1 VDRAELAAF
10 LRTRRAR
17 LGPGDVGLPAAARRR
32 TPGLRREEVALLAGV
47 SVDYYTR
54 LEQARGPFPSRQVLA
69 ALARALRLTGDER
82 DHLFRLAG
90 EPAPEPQAH
99 SDHLRPGVL
108 HLLDR
113 LADSAVVVVNDL
125 GDVLAW
131 TPLAQALFTD
141 LGALA
146 AGRQNLYRMFFT
158 GQEELHRLLPEDRE
172 HAARVNVADLRA
184 SWARRSGDLA
194 VRRLVEQ
201 LRRASPL
208 FERLWAEHDVAVR
221 RADRKRILHPTVGL
235 LELDCEVLLT
245 PEHDQRLILHTAP
258 PGSETAE
265 KLELLRVVG
274 LQRLV
279 PENHSLMTDR

>member
-1 VDRAELAAF
+1 MMESVDRAEVAAF
-10 LRTRRAR
+10 LRSRRER
-17 LGPGDVGLPAAARRR
+17 LEPGDVGLPTAARRR

-54 LEQARGPFPSRQVLA
+54 LEQARGPRPSRHVLA
-69 ALARALRLTGDER
+69 ALARALRLTDDER

-90 EPAPEPQAH
+90 EPAPETQAR
-99 SDHLRPGVL
+99 SRHLRPGVL
-108 HLLDR
+108 HLLDQ
-113 LADSAVVVVNDL
+113 LADSAVTVVNDL

-141 LGALA
+141 FSALPDE
-146 AGRQNLYRMFFT
+146 RRNLYRIFFT
-158 GQEELHRLLPEDRE
+158 GSEELHRLLPEDLERG
-172 HAARVNVADLRA
+172 ARAHVADLRA
-184 SWARRSGDLA
+184 TSARRHGDPA

-221 RADRKRILHPTVGL
+221 RVDRKRILHPTVGL

-258 PGSETAE
+258 PGTETAE

-274 LQRLV
+274 LQRLA
-279 PENHSLMTDR
+279 PETPR

>member
-1 VDRAELAAF
+1 MDRAELAAF
-10 LRTRRAR
+10 LRTRRER
-17 LGPGDVGLPAAARRR
+17 LEPAEVGLSATSRRR

-54 LEQARGPFPSRQVLA
+54 LEQARGPSPSRQVLA

-90 EPAPEPQAH
+90 EPAPEPQVRSAH
-99 SDHLRPGVL
+99 VRPGVL

-113 LADSAVVVVNDL
+113 LEDSAAVVVNDL

-131 TPLAQALFTD
+131 TPLAQVVFTD
-141 LGALA
+141 FSALPA
-146 AGRQNLYRMFFT
+146 AERNLYRIFFT
-158 GQEELHRLLPEDRE
+158 GTEERHRLLPEDRE
-172 HAARVNVADLRA
+172 HGARANVADLRA
-184 SWARRSGDLA
+184 TWARRPGDPA

-208 FERLWAEHDVAVR
+208 FERLWATHDVAVR
-221 RADRKRILHPTVGL
+221 HADRKRILHPVVGL

-245 PEHDQRLILHTAP
+245 PEHDQRLILHTAA
-258 PGSETAE
+258 PGTETAE

-274 LQRLV
+274 LQRLE
-279 PENHSLMTDR
+279 PQTS

>member
-1 VDRAELAAF
+1 MDRAELAAF

-17 LGPGDVGLPAAARRR
+17 LGPGDVGLPMASRRR

-54 LEQARGPFPSRQVLA
+54 LEQARGPQPSRQVLA
-69 ALARALRLTGDER
+69 ALARALRLTEDER

-99 SDHLRPGVL
+99 SDHVRPGVL

-131 TPLAQALFTD
+131 TPLAQAVFAD
-141 LGALA
+141 FGAWA
-146 AGRQNLYRMFFT
+146 PGRRNLYRRFFT
-158 GQEELHRLLPEDRE
+158 GQEEQHRLLPEDRE
-172 HAARVNVADLRA
+172 RAARANVADLRA
-184 SWARRSGDLA
+184 TWARRRGDPA
-194 VRRLVEQ
+194 VQRLVEQ

-208 FERLWAEHDVAVR
+208 FERLWATHDVAVR
-221 RADRKRILHPTVGL
+221 HADRKRILHPRSA
-235 LELDCEVLLT
+235 CSSW
-245 PEHDQRLILHTAP
+245 TA
-258 PGSETAE
+258 
-265 KLELLRVVG
+265 RCC
-274 LQRLV
+274 
-279 PENHSLMTDR
+279 

>member
-1 VDRAELAAF
+1 MMEAVDQTEVAGF
-10 LRTRRAR
+10 LRTRRER
-17 LGPGDVGLPAAARRR
+17 LAPGDVGLPTAARRR

-47 SVDYYTR
+47 SVDYYAR
-54 LEQARGPFPSRQVLA
+54 LEQARGPHPSRHVLA
-69 ALARALRLTGDER
+69 ALARALRLTDDER

-90 EPAPEPQAH
+90 EPAPEPRVR
-99 SDHLRPGVL
+99 SRHLRPGVL

-113 LADSAVVVVNDL
+113 LADSAVTVVNDL
-125 GDVLAW
+125 GDLLAW
-131 TPLAQALFTD
+131 TPLAQAIFADFSAVPT
-141 LGALA
+141 GQ
-146 AGRQNLYRMFFT
+146 RNLYRMFFT
-158 GQEELHRLLPEDRE
+158 GPEELQRLPPEDRE
-172 HAARVNVADLRA
+172 RGARAHVADLRA
-184 SWARRSGDLA
+184 TSARRDGDPA
-194 VRRLVEQ
+194 VRRLVEE

-265 KLELLRVVG
+265 KLELLRVIG
-274 LQRLV
+274 LQRLA
-279 PENHSLMTDR
+279 PETTR

>member
-17 LGPGDVGLPAAARRR
+17 LGPEDVGLPAAARRR

-54 LEQARGPFPSRQVLA
+54 LEQARGPSPSRQVLA
-69 ALARALRLTGDER
+69 ALARALRLTVDER

-90 EPAPEPQAH
+90 EPAPEPRAH

-113 LADSAVVVVNDL
+113 LAGSAVVVVNDL

-141 LGALA
+141 LGAQA
-146 AGRQNLYRMFFT
+146 AGQQNLYRMFFT

-172 HAARVNVADLRA
+172 RAARANVSDLRA
-184 SWARRSGDLA
+184 SWARRSGDPA

-279 PENHSLMTDR
+279 PEDHPLMADS

>member
-1 VDRAELAAF
+1 VDRAVDRAELAAF
-10 LRTRRAR
+10 LRTCRER
-17 LGPGDVGLPAAARRR
+17 LVPGDVGLPTAARRR

-47 SVDYYTR
+47 SVDYYAR
-54 LEQARGPFPSRQVLA
+54 LEQARGPRPSRQALA

-90 EPAPEPQAH
+90 EPAPEPQGR
-99 SDHLRPGVL
+99 SGHLRPGVL

-113 LADSAVVVVNDL
+113 LADSAAMVVDDL

-141 LGALA
+141 YSALP
-146 AGRQNLYRMFFT
+146 AGQRNLYWIFFA
-158 GQEELHRLLPEDRE
+158 GPEQLHRLPPEDLERG
-172 HAARVNVADLRA
+172 ARAHVADLPA
-184 SWARRSGDLA
+184 TAARRRGDPA
-194 VRRLVEQ
+194 VQRLVGQ
-201 LRRASPL
+201 LRQASPL

-235 LELDCEVLLT
+235 LELDCEVLFT

-258 PGSETAE
+258 PGTETAE

-274 LQRLV
+274 LQRLA
-279 PENHSLMTDR
+279 PQTTH

>member
-54 LEQARGPFPSRQVLA
+54 LEQARGPHPSRQVLA

-82 DHLFRLAG
+82 DHLYRLAG

-99 SDHLRPGVL
+99 SLHVRPGVL

-113 LADSAVVVVNDL
+113 LADSAVVVVNAL

-141 LGALA
+141 LGALP

-172 HAARVNVADLRA
+172 RAAQANVADLRA
-184 SWARRSGDLA
+184 TWARRRGDPA

-221 RADRKRILHPTVGL
+221 HADRKRILHPIVGL

-245 PEHDQRLILHTAP
+245 PEQDQRLILHTAP
-258 PGSETAE
+258 PGTETAE

-279 PENHSLMTDR
+279 PEHHSLVADG

>member
-1 VDRAELAAF
+1 VDRAELAGF

-17 LGPGDVGLPAAARRR
+17 LGPGDVGLPAAPRRR

-54 LEQARGPFPSRQVLA
+54 LEQARGPSPSRQVLA

-90 EPAPEPQAH
+90 QPAPEPQAR

-108 HLLDR
+108 YLLDR

-141 LGALA
+141 LGALP
-146 AGRQNLYRMFFT
+146 AGRRNLYRMFFT
-158 GQEELHRLLPEDRE
+158 GQEELHQLLPEDRE
-172 HAARVNVADLRA
+172 HAALANVADLRA
-184 SWARRSGDLA
+184 TSARRPGDPA
-194 VRRLVEQ
+194 VRQLVAQ

-221 RADRKRILHPTVGL
+221 RADRKRILHPTMGL

-258 PGSETAE
+258 PGTETAE

-279 PENHSLMTDR
+279 PEHY

>member
-1 VDRAELAAF
+1 VDRAELATF

-17 LGPGDVGLPAAARRR
+17 LGSGDVGLPAAARRR

-54 LEQARGPFPSRQVLA
+54 LEQARGPSPSRQVLA

-90 EPAPEPQAH
+90 EPAPEPQAPSLH
-99 SDHLRPGVL
+99 VRPGVL

-113 LADSAVVVVNDL
+113 LADSAVVVVNEL
-125 GDVLAW
+125 GDLLAW

-141 LGALA
+141 FDALA
-146 AGRQNLYRMFFT
+146 AGQRNLYRMFFT

-172 HAARVNVADLRA
+172 HAARANVADLRA
-184 SWARRSGDLA
+184 TSARRPGDPA
-194 VRRLVEQ
+194 VQRLVEQ

-245 PEHDQRLILHTAP
+245 PEHDQRLILHTAQ
-258 PGSETAE
+258 PGTETAE

-279 PENHSLMTDR
+279 PETTH

>member
-1 VDRAELAAF
+1 VDRAEVAAF
-10 LRTRRAR
+10 LRTRRER
-17 LGPGDVGLPAAARRR
+17 LGPGEVGLPAAARRR

-54 LEQARGPFPSRQVLA
+54 LEQARGPHPSRHVLA
-69 ALARALRLTGDER
+69 ALARALRLTDDER

-90 EPAPEPQAH
+90 EPAPEPQAR
-99 SDHLRPGVL
+99 SRHLRPGVL

-113 LADSAVVVVNDL
+113 LADSAVMVVNDL

-141 LGALA
+141 FSALPA
-146 AGRQNLYRMFFT
+146 EQRNLYRIFFT
-158 GQEELHRLLPEDRE
+158 GPEELHRLLPEDRE
-172 HAARVNVADLRA
+172 RGARAHVADLRA
-184 SWARRSGDLA
+184 TSARRRGDPA

-221 RADRKRILHPTVGL
+221 RTDRKRILHPTVGL

-258 PGSETAE
+258 PGTETAE
-265 KLELLRVVG
+265 KLELLRVIG
-274 LQRLV
+274 LQRLA
-279 PENHSLMTDR
+279 PETTR

>member
-1 VDRAELAAF
+1 VDRSELAAF

-17 LGPGDVGLPAAARRR
+17 LRPDDVGLPTAARGGPP
-32 TPGLRREEVALLAGV
+32 PGRREEVALLTGI

-54 LEQARGPFPSRQVLA
+54 LEQARGPVPSRQVLA
-69 ALARALRLTGDER
+69 ALARALRLTDDER

-90 EPAPEPQAH
+90 EPAPEPQVR
-99 SDHLRPGVL
+99 STHLRPGVL

-131 TPLAQALFTD
+131 TPLAAVVFTD
-141 LGALA
+141 LSARP
-146 AGRQNLYRMFFT
+146 AGQGNLYRMFFT
-158 GQEELHRLLPEDRE
+158 DPEQLRRMPPEDRE
-172 HAARVNVADLRA
+172 RAARAHVADLRA
-184 SWARRSGDLA
+184 TS
-194 VRRLVEQ
+194 VRRPGDSGVQQLVAQ

-221 RADRKRILHPTVGL
+221 RVDCKRILHPTVGL

-258 PGSETAE
+258 PGTETAE

-279 PENHSLMTDR
+279 PETTR

>member
-1 VDRAELAAF
+1 MMEAVDRVELAAF
-10 LRTRRAR
+10 LRSRRAR
-17 LGPGDVGLPAAARRR
+17 LGPDDVGLPIAGRRR
-32 TPGLRREEVALLAGV
+32 TPGLRREEIALLAGV
-47 SVDYYTR
+47 SVDYYAR
-54 LEQARGPFPSRQVLA
+54 LEQARGPHPSRHVLA
-69 ALARALRLTGDER
+69 ALARTLRLTADER

-90 EPAPEPQAH
+90 EPAPESQAR
-99 SDHLRPGVL
+99 SEHLRPGVL

-113 LADSAVVVVNDL
+113 LADSAAMVVNDL

-141 LGALA
+141 FSALPP
-146 AGRQNLYRMFFT
+146 GQRNLYRIFFT
-158 GQEELHRLLPEDRE
+158 GAEEQHRLLPEDQERG
-172 HAARVNVADLRA
+172 ARAHVADLRA
-184 SWARRSGDLA
+184 TWARRRGDPA
-194 VRRLVEQ
+194 VQRLVEE

-208 FERLWAEHDVAVR
+208 FGRLWADHDVAVR
-221 RADRKRILHPTVGL
+221 RADRKRILHPTVGM

-274 LQRLV
+274 LQRLA
-279 PENHSLMTDR
+279 PLTAG

>member
-17 LGPGDVGLPAAARRR
+17 LGPGDVGLPPAARRR

-146 AGRQNLYRMFFT
+146 AGQQNLYRMFFT

-172 HAARVNVADLRA
+172 HAARANVADLRA

>member
-1 VDRAELAAF
+1 MDRAELAAF
-10 LRTRRAR
+10 LRTRRER
-17 LGPGDVGLPAAARRR
+17 LRPGDVGLPTASRRR
-32 TPGLRREEVALLAGV
+32 TPGLRREEVALAAGV

-54 LEQARGPFPSRQVLA
+54 LEQARGPSPSRQVLA

-99 SDHLRPGVL
+99 SSHVRPGVL

-131 TPLAQALFTD
+131 TPLAQALFADYSTVPS
-141 LGALA
+141 
-146 AGRQNLYRMFFT
+146 GRRNLHLMFFT
-158 GQEELHRLLPEDRE
+158 GREEQHRLLPEDRE
-172 HAARVNVADLRA
+172 HAARANVADLRA
-184 SWARRSGDLA
+184 TWARRRGDPA
-194 VRRLVEQ
+194 VERLVSR
-201 LRRASPL
+201 LRQASPL
-208 FERLWAEHDVAVR
+208 FEQLWATHDVAVR
-221 RADRKRILHPTVGL
+221 HADRKRILHPAVGL

-245 PEHDQRLILHTAP
+245 PAHDQRLILHTAQ
-258 PGSETAE
+258 PGTETAQ

-279 PENHSLMTDR
+279 PEHHSLIADS

>member
-1 VDRAELAAF
+1 VDRAELASF

-17 LGPGDVGLPAAARRR
+17 LRPGDVGLPPAARRR

-47 SVDYYTR
+47 SVDYYAR
-54 LEQARGPFPSRQVLA
+54 LEQARGPSPSRQVLA

-90 EPAPEPQAH
+90 EPAPESQAH
-99 SDHLRPGVL
+99 SDHVRPGVL
-108 HLLDR
+108 YLLDR
-113 LADSAVVVVNDL
+113 LADSAVVVVNGL
-125 GDVLAW
+125 GDVLAS

-141 LGALA
+141 LGALP
-146 AGRQNLYRMFFT
+146 AGQQNLYRMFFT
-158 GQEELHRLLPEDRE
+158 GREERHRLLPEDRE
-172 HAARVNVADLRA
+172 RAARANVADLRA
-184 SWARRSGDLA
+184 TWARRRGDPA

-221 RADRKRILHPTVGL
+221 HADRKRILHPTVGL

-245 PEHDQRLILHTAP
+245 PEQDQRLILHTAP
-258 PGSETAE
+258 PGTETAE
-265 KLELLRVVG
+265 KLELLRVLG

-279 PENHSLMTDR
+279 PENHSTMADS